1 MMMELQADCAKVMH
15 YALVDNT
22 IVEFRSDNSIGL
34 IGLHDYRYRSKKT
47 DQISFLGFDY
57 STGCLM
63 HLHDQK
69 LILTMFEDYSN
80 IADNAR

>member
-1 MMMELQADCAKVMH
+1 MMEMQADCSKIMH
-15 YALVDNT
+15 YALVYNT

-34 IGLHDYRYRSKKT
+34 IGLNDYRYRSKKT

-63 HLHDQK
+63 HLQDQK
-69 LILTMFEDYSN
+69 LILTMFEDYSS
-80 IADNAR
+80 IAETAR